1 MNQNQNSKHTE
12 TREVVSNI
20 NNNGDENLTI
30 TVFNDIKD
38 INLSKRDDGPLE
50 IMLSSFSIIF
60 EWIYL
65 LEPYKAILTKKPF
78 FISIYPNVKSKE
90 TEGKILMY
98 IHALFPEY
106 IKSAIFYYELICL

>member
-60 EWIYL
+60 E
-65 LEPYKAILTKKPF
+65 
-78 FISIYPNVKSKE
+78 
-90 TEGKILMY
+90 
-98 IHALFPEY
+98 
-106 IKSAIFYYELICL
+106 